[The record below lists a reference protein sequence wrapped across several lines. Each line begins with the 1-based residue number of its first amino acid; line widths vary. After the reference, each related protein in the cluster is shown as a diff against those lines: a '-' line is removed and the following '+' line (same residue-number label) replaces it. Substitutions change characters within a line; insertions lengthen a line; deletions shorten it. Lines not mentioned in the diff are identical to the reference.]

1 MPTKA
6 ALKRV
11 LGVAHALG
19 KVVYSNRKVTNGV
32 RYTDEYRNTNERSK
46 LLGNPRKDEF
56 TLPSSST
63 TKMVDSRSSSKFSR
77 NKNLQYVARSLEKE
91 SGNSYSVGNLMNSH
105 SGIRNSRRNI
115 KVTNSIV
122 FQRGLFS
129 SKLDTSDIVKDIEL
143 LEKQLENIE
152 SSYLQS
158 VQEQSSSDQQE
169 NNADTQNVSNPI
181 KTVNYDDA
189 IKQLIETNKLTL
201 SRLRKVNELISSS
214 VEKLDRPDSPD
225 NNAIIKENELST
237 M

>member
-1 MPTKA
+1 MSTETQMNGQGCSAIQGKTSSLFRA
-6 ALKRV
+6 AAPPKWLIQEVPQSSQEIKTCNMWQDRLK
-11 LGVAHALG
+11 
-19 KVVYSNRKVTNGV
+19 
-32 RYTDEYRNTNERSK
+32 
-46 LLGNPRKDEF
+46 
-56 TLPSSST
+56 
-63 TKMVDSRSSSKFSR
+63 
-77 NKNLQYVARSLEKE
+77 KE

-129 SKLDTSDIVKDIEL
+129 SKFDTSDIVKDIVM
-143 LEKQLENIE
+143 LEQQLANIE

-169 NNADTQNVSNPI
+169 SNVDTQNVSNPI
-181 KTVNYDDA
+181 KAENYDDA

-214 VEKLDRPDSPD
+214 VEKLDKPDSPD
-225 NNAIIKENELST
+225 NNAIIKEKENELFT
-237 M
+237 MQSKWVKIKSKIDLRSNLNMS